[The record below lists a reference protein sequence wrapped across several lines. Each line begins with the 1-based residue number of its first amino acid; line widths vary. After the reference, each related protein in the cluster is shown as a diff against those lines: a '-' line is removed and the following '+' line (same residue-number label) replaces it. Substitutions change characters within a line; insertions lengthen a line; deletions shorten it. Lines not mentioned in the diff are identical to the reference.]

1 MYSLFMGYIGP
12 SESEAEIKVHASRF
26 LEYTDSETQ
35 MRYRTLTPEI
45 VNEIMNYPA
54 LFMHEH
60 CEGGAFVGQI
70 IGITYEDHE
79 YSVSFEKNESIGI
92 IEAEVIKKLH

>member
-12 SESEAEIKVHASRF
+12 SDSENEIKVSASRF

-35 MRYRTLTPEI
+35 MRYRTMTPEI
-45 VNEIMNYPA
+45 VKEIKIYSA

-60 CEGGAFVGQI
+60 CEGGR
-70 IGITYEDHE
+70 
-79 YSVSFEKNESIGI
+79 
-92 IEAEVIKKLH
+92 EAGSYPWCATNK